1 MNQTE
6 TFRYKWEGSS
16 IRWKTVEKTVFK
28 LQKRIYRAAQQGNTP
43 LVRKLQRLL
52 LHSTHAKLLAIRKVT
67 QDNRGKRTAGVDGKK
82 ALSNRARQQL
92 LANLKLD
99 TSTMP
104 IRRVWI
110 DKVGTSEKRP
120 LGIPTIRDRVKQ
132 AWVKMALEPEWEAR
146 FEPNSYGFR
155 PGRCCQDA
163 IEAIFCA
170 IHGKQAYVLDADIA
184 GCFNTINH
192 RALLDKL
199 QTNPK
204 LRRIIKAWLKA
215 GIMEEGIIKAN
226 EQGTPQGGIIS
237 PLLANIALHG
247 MENDTKQALG
257 RDLLYYAQ
265 QKWGLASLRQAS
277 KMISIVR
284 YADDFVVIHESKE
297 VVQKAHEY
305 IATWLKSMGLVL
317 KAEKTSVCH
326 TYRSEEHRPPGFTFL
341 GFHIRQY
348 RAPSSKQGYK
358 TIIKPDPKAVKRHRH
373 KLKGLVRRLRG
384 ESQETL
390 IRVLNPVI
398 VGWSRYYRYGVA
410 RKVFEQLDHQL
421 FWKLWRWACWRHDTK
436 GKQWV
441 REKYFHVQQGNQWCF
456 KTNEGKKL
464 ALHTECK
471 ITRFVKVGGMKSP
484 YDGDFVYWSTR
495 QGRYPTGSYRKATLL
510 KRQQGRCSYCDLFFQ
525 ADDLLEVH
533 HVNQHP
539 KDNQWSNLTLVH
551 GHCHD
556 QMHRA
561 SGMSVKH
568 QNTEEPDEVKV
579 SRPVLKPSMGGDTH
593 A

>member
-226 EQGTPQGGIIS
+226 EQGTPQGGII
-237 PLLANIALHG
+237 
-247 MENDTKQALG
+247 
-257 RDLLYYAQ
+257 
-265 QKWGLASLRQAS
+265 
-277 KMISIVR
+277 
-284 YADDFVVIHESKE
+284 
-297 VVQKAHEY
+297 
-305 IATWLKSMGLVL
+305 
-317 KAEKTSVCH
+317 
-326 TYRSEEHRPPGFTFL
+326 
-341 GFHIRQY
+341 
-348 RAPSSKQGYK
+348 APRTQ
-358 TIIKPDPKAVKRHRH
+358 
-373 KLKGLVRRLRG
+373 
-384 ESQETL
+384 
-390 IRVLNPVI
+390 
-398 VGWSRYYRYGVA
+398 
-410 RKVFEQLDHQL
+410 
-421 FWKLWRWACWRHDTK
+421 
-436 GKQWV
+436 
-441 REKYFHVQQGNQWCF
+441 
-456 KTNEGKKL
+456 
-464 ALHTECK
+464 
-471 ITRFVKVGGMKSP
+471 
-484 YDGDFVYWSTR
+484 
-495 QGRYPTGSYRKATLL
+495 
-510 KRQQGRCSYCDLFFQ
+510 
-525 ADDLLEVH
+525 
-533 HVNQHP
+533 
-539 KDNQWSNLTLVH
+539 
-551 GHCHD
+551 
-556 QMHRA
+556 
-561 SGMSVKH
+561 
-568 QNTEEPDEVKV
+568 
-579 SRPVLKPSMGGDTH
+579 
-593 A
+593 